1 MANALAGFAD
11 RESAARRGRHLEML
25 TLVWGS
31 IEAGIALTAAGRSG
45 SISLAGFGID
55 SLIEVISAAALVW
68 RMSHEMSGDRRH
80 RSERISLRIAGWC
93 LLTLAAYLLVDSIY
107 GLLRGHRADT
117 GWLGM
122 SVTVAALF
130 CMPILARAKRQVGR
144 ALSSQAM
151 LTDAQQTD
159 FCMYQAAIVLFGLA
173 VHRLFGI
180 GWADSAA
187 ALLLVPL
194 LVRAGVLSLQG
205 QSCCAH

>member
-1 MANALAGFAD
+1 MVYASPGFAD
-11 RESAARRGRHLEML
+11 RKDAARRGRQLEMF

-31 IEAGIALTAAGRSG
+31 LEAGIALTAAGRSG

-55 SLIEVISAAALVW
+55 SLIEVISAGALVW
-68 RMSHEMSGDRRH
+68 RMSHEMNGERRH
-80 RSERISLRIAGWC
+80 RAERISLRIAGWC
-93 LLTLAAYLLVDSIY
+93 LLALAAYLLADSVH
-107 GLLRGHRADT
+107 GLLYGHGAET
-117 GWLGM
+117 NWLGVG
-122 SVTVAALF
+122 VTLAALI
-130 CMPILARAKRQVGR
+130 CMPVLARAKRGVGR

-151 LTDAQQTD
+151 LTDAKQTD
-159 FCMYQAAIVLFGLA
+159 FCMYQAAIVLFGLL

-205 QSCCAH
+205 QNCCAH